1 MKALRQFVLT
11 PLLITLVSLPVLA
24 QQTPT
29 NKDYVY
35 LGIGDVGFSP
45 SWAESNTVYKNPSFT
60 IGGGKYYNDNLIF
73 DGFLRYS
80 ENQNKAK
87 TIKMDVIQLGVSA
100 ILISDKL
107 GDSPIKLYVKT
118 SAISAYQDARSLP
131 NGDYSTSEAGGVFDI
146 GAGFEWDIGSDFWV
160 RGEYLYGYA
169 TSGLMVDADYD
180 GFLLTI
186 GKGL

>member
-1 MKALRQFVLT
+1 MKYLRTTTWLPIIISMLSF
-11 PLLITLVSLPVLA
+11 PVLA
-24 QQTPT
+24 DSYPSH
-29 NKDYVY
+29 KGYVY

-45 SWAESNTVYKNPSFT
+45 SWAEENTIFKNPSFT

-80 ENQNKAK
+80 ENQNQAE
-87 TIKMDVIQLGVSA
+87 TVKMDVIQVGVSA

-107 GDSPIKLYVKT
+107 GESPIKVYLKT

-131 NGDYSTSEAGGVFDI
+131 SNSDSTSGSGGVFDI
-146 GAGFEWDIGSDFWV
+146 GGGFEWDIGSDFWV

-180 GFLLTI
+180 GFLLTV
-186 GKGL
+186 GKKW